1 MPNKVAVKLRRG
13 VFTVDSR
20 GIHDRF
26 TCRPYSGRRSGSVIL
41 RSCPPHA
48 TPGITETVAK
58 GLDTYMKPT
67 IWKVALLAVV
77 LGGVAAI
84 GLPHAQDAKQL
95 TDTVAK
101 TVDTQQ
107 QTQKQQEA
115 WAEEKSDLAARYRN
129 AKAQVD
135 YLEKKKAF
143 ENKELDELDKGIAE
157 LNRRMVESVR
167 LNDSLDDSLNAVM
180 NHLESWVNHD
190 VPFLMEERQARLAS
204 VREVIAKPDV
214 TGAEKLR
221 RVLEALQV
229 EANYGNAADVSQQT
243 IKVGNEDVSADI
255 IRIGRVSVYWRSPD
269 GKRVG
274 EFDRATGPGS
284 SSTTSTS
291 SPSMMCAIWY

>member
-1 MPNKVAVKLRRG
+1 
-13 VFTVDSR
+13 
-20 GIHDRF
+20 
-26 TCRPYSGRRSGSVIL
+26 
-41 RSCPPHA
+41 
-48 TPGITETVAK
+48 
-58 GLDTYMKPT
+58 MKPMT
-67 IWKVALLAVV
+67 WKVALLAGA
-77 LGGVAAI
+77 LGGVAAV

-143 ENKELDELDKGIAE
+143 EEKALDELDKGIKE
-157 LNRRMVESVR
+157 LDRRMVESVR

-180 NHLESWVNHD
+180 THLEGWVNRD
-190 VPFLMEERQARLAS
+190 VPFLMEERHARLAS

-229 EANYGNAADVSQQT
+229 EANYGNAADISQQT

-255 IRIGRVSVYWRSPD
+255 VRIGRVSVYWRSPD

-274 EFDRATGPGS
+274 EYDRATKSWVELDHKYVEPINQVRDMVLRLR
-284 SSTTSTS
+284 STKVLSL
-291 SPSMMCAIWY
+291 PLGRIQP